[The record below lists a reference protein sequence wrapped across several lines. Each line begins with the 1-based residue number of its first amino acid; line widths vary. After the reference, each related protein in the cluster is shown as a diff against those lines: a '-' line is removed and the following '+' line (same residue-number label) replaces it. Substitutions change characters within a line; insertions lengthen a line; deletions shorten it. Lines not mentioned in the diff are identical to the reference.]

1 MIFHLK
7 GIYYGLLYHKTCLGI
22 SIWPQEPLK
31 TAKNVNFLK
40 TKKNQFLVKIRAF
53 LAPKCTKIVYH
64 DVFWLH
70 TLYVFGSSQFQK
82 LLFSNLPKMAHFW
95 LNRTCSVGGFTMCST
110 LLNKILQDL
119 SSKIPPQKKVPWHR
133 RSAALRRGS
142 TGHFFQKNAFF
153 GQKKAFFQKV
163 HFIQKWSVTPNT
175 IFEWVKND
183 FLFSNP
189 KLVFFTEFNLIM

>member
-1 MIFHLK
+1 MISSKYIFQMIFHLK

-82 LLFSNLPKMAHFW
+82 LLFSNLAKMAHFW

-119 SSKIPPQKKVPWHR
+119 SSKIPSQKKVPWHR
-133 RSAALRRGS
+133 RSAGGQQAIFVKKMRFLGRKR
-142 TGHFFQKNAFF
+142 HFFKKIILQKNDQWPKIQFF
-153 GQKKAFFQKV
+153 SASKIIFCC
-163 HFIQKWSVTPNT
+163 PN
-175 IFEWVKND
+175 
-183 FLFSNP
+183 
-189 KLVFFTEFNLIM
+189 